1 MIKIWWLYKEAT
13 LTQVASVLPVS
24 LLLDSPCDPSSVH
37 ALPSSSS
44 CLTRCQ
50 ASEVHL
56 ILNSKTV
63 NPNMPLSFLSSFS
76 QVFKVTKKLTNAGIF
91 LLVIKCKNH
100 SFLMYI
106 FIFVKKKNHSISYL
120 RRGKREYTESY
131 IVKKKKKNTKLAQIK
146 VCSLTF
152 KNLQNLN
159 PLKQRSQ
166 NQCQVLGGAK
176 HLPKKASS

>member
-24 LLLDSPCDPSSVH
+24 PLLDSPCDPSSVL

-76 QVFKVTKKLTNAGIF
+76 QVFIVTKKLTNAGIF

-106 FIFVKKKNHSISYL
+106 FIFVKKTLYIIFE
-120 RRGKREYTESY
+120 KREERIHRKLHS
-131 IVKKKKKNTKLAQIK
+131 KKKKKKEHKT
-146 VCSLTF
+146 
-152 KNLQNLN
+152 
-159 PLKQRSQ
+159 
-166 NQCQVLGGAK
+166 
-176 HLPKKASS
+176 SSNKGLLSDF

>member
-13 LTQVASVLPVS
+13 QTQVASVLPVS
-24 LLLDSPCDPSSVH
+24 LLLDSARDPSSVH

-76 QVFKVTKKLTNAGIF
+76 QVFIVTKKLTNTGIF

-106 FIFVKKKNHSISYL
+106 FIFVIKTLQIIFEKRKKRIHRKLHSKKKHKTSSNEGL
-120 RRGKREYTESY
+120 
-131 IVKKKKKNTKLAQIK
+131 
-146 VCSLTF
+146 
-152 KNLQNLN
+152 
-159 PLKQRSQ
+159 
-166 NQCQVLGGAK
+166 
-176 HLPKKASS
+176 LPDF